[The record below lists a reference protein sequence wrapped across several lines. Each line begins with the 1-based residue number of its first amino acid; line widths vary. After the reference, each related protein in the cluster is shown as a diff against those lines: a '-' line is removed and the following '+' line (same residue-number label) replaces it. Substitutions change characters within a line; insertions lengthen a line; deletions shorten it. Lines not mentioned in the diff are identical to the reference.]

1 MNITLQG
8 LGEELRAMHTGY
20 YPMFVSLQ
28 KKVCLVVGGGS
39 VGERKVRGL
48 LQYGGVIRL
57 IAEDLSPWLQVQCA
71 EGTVQLV
78 GKTYTKGYLD
88 GVDLVFAA
96 TNDLCLNRR
105 VAEDARK
112 SGLWCNMATEPEE
125 GSFIVPSIVRKG
137 PLTIAISTGGASPAV
152 AVRIKQK
159 LAHEFG
165 AEWVVLLNLMALLR
179 TTIQSKGLHS
189 TQNQGIYRRIARLP
203 LLEWIQNGEE
213 TATLHAI
220 LEICRPWVT
229 FMELK
234 QIWDEAWTQSS

>member
-1 MNITLQG
+1 MNIALQC
-8 LGEELRAMHTGY
+8 LREELRTMYTHY
-20 YPMFVSLQ
+20 YPMFVSLR
-28 KKVCLVVGGGS
+28 KKMCLVVGGGS
-39 VGERKVRGL
+39 VGERKLRGL
-48 LQYGGVIRL
+48 LQYGAGIRL
-57 IAEDLSPWLQVQCA
+57 LAEDLTPWLRVQCA

-78 GKTYTKGYLD
+78 GKTYTKAHLD

-96 TNDLCLNRR
+96 TNDPRLNSQ
-105 VAEDARK
+105 VAGDAAEC
-112 SGLWCNMATEPEE
+112 GLWCNTATEPEE

-152 AVRIKQK
+152 AVQIKQK

-165 AEWVVLLNLMALLR
+165 AEWIVLLNLMALLR

-189 TQNQGIYRRIARLP
+189 THNQDIYRRIAQIP

-213 TATLHAI
+213 TETLQAI
-220 LEICRPWVT
+220 LEICHPWVN

-234 QIWDEAWTQSS
+234 QIWDEAWKQSS